1 MLFCG
6 LILILFNFFSF
17 TCNNILEEKKDF
29 EERSSIDLEWKIR
42 MYIQEIESMAADH
55 SDAGRI

>member
-1 MLFCG
+1 MDYFLVLF
-6 LILILFNFFSF
+6 LFHFFSL
-17 TCNNILEEKKDF
+17 TCNNILEGKKDF

-42 MYIQEIESMAADH
+42 MYIEEIKSMGADH